1 MQLFSS
7 WHSRGLNL
15 FWLLAIVF
23 LVACSSPDASDDQ
36 RADTTAAQE
45 EIAPADT
52 GRATDGDTIALAPSR
67 RQALVQE
74 DSLWQKA
81 LRIHYRALVMDG
93 HVDTPLRMVDDE
105 YRLDRRHSS
114 NRSHLDLPRM
124 RDGGLD
130 APFFAIYV
138 APHYGEGPAAV
149 RRARTVM
156 NEVKRQVGASEQ
168 AALATS
174 ADEVRNITRSGQDA
188 ILMGL
193 EGGHALAA
201 SSDTLR
207 ALADAGIRYVTLT
220 HVNSNRWAD
229 SSQDTPRH
237 GGLNALG
244 REMVRTMNE
253 LGVLVDLAHVSDS
266 TFVDALEVSEEPVIV
281 SHSSCRHLTPS
292 VRNVSDDQ
300 LRAVAENGGVVM
312 INFFDALVNPALD
325 ASVFEEAHRRLE
337 AQGQG
342 LRRLW
347 SAVYEVKRERGLP
360 GATREDVL
368 DHIDHAVQ
376 VAGVDHVA
384 LGSDFDGVFDLP
396 EGLEDVTRLPWLT
409 YGLLRR
415 GYTEAEIYKI
425 LGGNTLRVLEEARA
439 DRKGVR

>member
-1 MQLFSS
+1 MQICSP
-7 WHSRGLNL
+7 WRPQGLDL
-15 FWLLAIVF
+15 FWVLAAF
-23 LVACSSPDASDDQ
+23 LLVACTSPESPEAQGSESTDS
-36 RADTTAAQE
+36 TAQ
-45 EIAPADT
+45 IVPADT
-52 GRATDGDTIALAPSR
+52 GTVTDGDTIAMSPAQQ
-67 RQALVQE
+67 QALVQE

-105 YRLDRRHSS
+105 YRLGRRHSA
-114 NRSHLDLPRM
+114 NRAHLDLPRM

-138 APHYGEGPAAV
+138 APHYGEGTAAV
-149 RRARTVM
+149 RRARTVI
-156 NEVKRQVGASEQ
+156 NEVKRQVDTSEQ
-168 AALATS
+168 VALATS
-174 ADEVRNITRSGQDA
+174 ADDVRAITRSGRDA

-201 SSDTLR
+201 SPDTLR

-244 REMVRTMNE
+244 REMVRTMND

-266 TFVDALEVSEEPVIV
+266 TFFEALEVSEAPVVV

-337 AQGQG
+337 ARGQG

-347 SAVYEVKRERGLP
+347 SAVYEVKRERRLP

-415 GYTEAEIYKI
+415 GYTENEVYKI
-425 LGGNTLRVLEEARA
+425 LGGNTLRVLEDARA
-439 DRKGVR
+439 QRTGPR